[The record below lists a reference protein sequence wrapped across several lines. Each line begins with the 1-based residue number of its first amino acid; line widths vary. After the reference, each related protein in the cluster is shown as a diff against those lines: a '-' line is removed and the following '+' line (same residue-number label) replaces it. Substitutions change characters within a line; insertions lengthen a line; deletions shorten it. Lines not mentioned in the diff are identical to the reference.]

1 MKPVRDEV
9 LTTKEACR
17 YLKVSRP
24 TFLKLV
30 YAKRIKAKKVG
41 KGWKVLLS
49 EIQAYLRRSGE

>member
-1 MKPVRDEV
+1 MKPRDEV

-17 YLKVSRP
+17 YLKVSRL

-30 YAKRIKAKKVG
+30 YAKRIRSKKIG

-49 EIQAYLRRSGE
+49 EIQSYLRRAEK